1 MSASRTYHVPTIIR
15 DTGRRLM
22 QFIRARVATDA
33 DAEDI
38 LQDVWGQL
46 LESLQDGPIE
56 QVASWLYTV
65 ARNRIIDG
73 YRKPKIASL
82 EAFSQDAAEDDLP
95 QDLAEFL
102 PLVAQSAKTEQWR
115 DQFWDALHD
124 ALAELPPEQRQVFV
138 WNELEDLSFQD
149 IAALTGDNINTLL
162 SRKRYAVLHLR
173 QRLARWL
180 DNANYFNYEVP

>member
-1 MSASRTYHVPTIIR
+1 MR
-15 DTGRRLM
+15 
-22 QFIRARVATDA
+22 FIRVRVATDA

-46 LESLQDGPIE
+46 LESLQDGPID
-56 QVASWLYTV
+56 QVASWLYAV

-73 YRKPKIASL
+73 YRKPRTASL
-82 EAFSQDAAEDDLP
+82 EALPPDAAEDDDLP

-102 PLVAQSAKTEQWR
+102 PLVAQSAKTQQWR
-115 DQFWDALHD
+115 DQFWMALHD

-138 WNELEDLSFQD
+138 WNELDDLSFQD
-149 IAALTGDNINTLL
+149 IAALTGENLNTLL

-173 QRLARWL
+173 RRLTPWL
-180 DNANYFNYEVP
+180 DNAE